1 MSSGIITIAH
11 NSAGPKMDIIGPSP
25 DPTGYLAGSAEDYS
39 KFVIDAMTKYEH
51 DYHRKMQDSSR
62 KWIKD

>member
-25 DPTGYLAGSAEDYS
+25 EPTGYLAGSAEDYS
-39 KFVIDAMTKYEH
+39 KFVIDGLTKYEH
-51 DYHRKMQDSSR
+51 EKHREMQTSSR
-62 KWIKD
+62 